1 MSLNEYFGDWLNVI
15 DEPELLKV
23 VSVINTIPKEVL
35 APCYNDIFK
44 AFTMCTLK
52 DCRVVFLGQDFSG
65 RLKEINYLF
74 AYLGQIPYLCI
85 LISSL

>member
-23 VSVINTIPKEVL
+23 VSIINTIPKEVL

-52 DCRVVFLGQDFSG
+52 DCRVVFLGQDPLSTKRYCYRNTIWQSQGYQGFV
-65 RLKEINYLF
+65 
-74 AYLGQIPYLCI
+74 P
-85 LISSL
+85 IS